1 MNQITHE
8 VRLAR
13 WKEVIGQC
21 QSRPEG
27 QSIRDWCKQNNVS
40 EKRYYYWQRRI
51 RLPIAEGMAGSLVP
65 ASADTTRQV
74 MFTEISVP
82 EHNTVHSLSDQ
93 TVDFQL
99 EAVIRKGD
107 LVIAVKNSVSDRL
120 LDRLLEGVSHAR

>member
-1 MNQITHE
+1 MDQITHE

-21 QSRPEG
+21 QLRPEG
-27 QSIRDWCKQNNVS
+27 QSIKDWCKQNDVS

-51 RLPIAEGMAGSLVP
+51 RLQIAEGMSGSLVP
-65 ASADTTRQV
+65 AAGNERPV
-74 MFTEISVP
+74 MFTEIPVP
-82 EHNTVHSLSDQ
+82 AHDTGNSALGQ
-93 TVDFQL
+93 TADFQP